1 MNSAL
6 LSSKKMD
13 WCTPQDFFDRLNE
26 EFGFVLDAA
35 ATDKTAKCPLYYTPE
50 TDGLSQSWD
59 RGGAVFCNP
68 PYGREIGKWVKKAY
82 EEAIGGGVRYCA
94 TYSGASGYLV
104 VDSYAGQ
111 PEKSLRP
118 RRPFRRRAARHQRVG
133 WVRGV
138 RPLCVLKSEI
148 LKSYLDGDMKK
159 RAEAVDMMKHIA
171 AAWNIQPEEVFE
183 EGR

>member
-1 MNSAL
+1 MNKAL
-6 LSSKKMD
+6 LSSKNMC

-82 EEAIGGGVRYCA
+82 EEASGGYAVVMLIPARTDT
-94 TYSGASGYLV
+94 TYFH
-104 VDSYAGQ
+104 D
-111 PEKSLRP
+111 
-118 RRPFRRRAARHQRVG
+118 
-133 WVRGV
+133 
-138 RPLCVLKSEI
+138 
-148 LKSYLDGDMKK
+148 
-159 RAEAVDMMKHIA
+159 
-171 AAWNIQPEEVFE
+171 
-183 EGR
+183 

>member
-82 EEAIGGGVRYCA
+82 EEARGGG
-94 TYSGASGYLV
+94 GGP
-104 VDSYAGQ
+104 G
-111 PEKSLRP
+111 
-118 RRPFRRRAARHQRVG
+118 F
-133 WVRGV
+133 
-138 RPLCVLKSEI
+138 
-148 LKSYLDGDMKK
+148 
-159 RAEAVDMMKHIA
+159 
-171 AAWNIQPEEVFE
+171 
-183 EGR
+183 

>member
-82 EEAIGGGVRYCA
+82 EEARGGGTLLYCLFPLERIQLIFTI
-94 TYSGASGYLV
+94 TYTRKQKSASF
-104 VDSYAGQ
+104 AGGFASQ
-111 PEKSLRP
+111 TTKGTPAIPRPSLL
-118 RRPFRRRAARHQRVG
+118 
-133 WVRGV
+133 W
-138 RPLCVLKSEI
+138 
-148 LKSYLDGDMKK
+148 
-159 RAEAVDMMKHIA
+159 
-171 AAWNIQPEEVFE
+171 
-183 EGR
+183 

>member
-82 EEAIGGGVRYCA
+82 FTHFPI
-94 TYSGASGYLV
+94 S
-104 VDSYAGQ
+104 
-111 PEKSLRP
+111 RP
-118 RRPFRRRAARHQRVG
+118 
-133 WVRGV
+133 
-138 RPLCVLKSEI
+138 
-148 LKSYLDGDMKK
+148 
-159 RAEAVDMMKHIA
+159 
-171 AAWNIQPEEVFE
+171 
-183 EGR
+183 

>member
-1 MNSAL
+1 MSAYIPTKRRLAAVNSAL

-82 EEAIGGGVRYCA
+82 EEARGGVR
-94 TYSGASGYLV
+94 
-104 VDSYAGQ
+104 
-111 PEKSLRP
+111 R
-118 RRPFRRRAARHQRVG
+118 
-133 WVRGV
+133 
-138 RPLCVLKSEI
+138 
-148 LKSYLDGDMKK
+148 
-159 RAEAVDMMKHIA
+159 
-171 AAWNIQPEEVFE
+171 
-183 EGR
+183 